1 MIKGKVVEWNDSKG
15 YGFISAL
22 NGELRVFVHISTVQS
37 KGRRP
42 KVDDAVKFE
51 VNEDKKGCYNA
62 TNVTIL
68 GSSPVS
74 STIMFSIVYLVL
86 ASTAV
91 FILGGEKLFI
101 AAYILM
107 SIVTYV
113 MYAKD
118 KNAAQ
123 KGKWRTSENTLHL
136 LSLLGGWMGALYA
149 QNQLRHKSKK
159 QPFKSI
165 LWLTI
170 FVNIGAFVWTFTPS
184 GSVFVQNFVSNWFL
198 H

>member
-1 MIKGKVVEWNDSKG
+1 MKGKVVEWNDSKG

-113 MYAKD
+113 MYAID

>member
-1 MIKGKVVEWNDSKG
+1 MIKGKVIEWNDSKG

-113 MYAKD
+113 MYAID

-184 GSVFVQNFVSNWFL
+184 GSVFVQNFISNWF
-198 H
+198 

>member
-22 NGELRVFVHISTVQS
+22 NGELRVFLHISTVQS

-42 KVDDAVKFE
+42 KIDDEVKFE
-51 VNEDKKGCYNA
+51 VNEDKKGRYNA

-68 GSSPVS
+68 GSGSVP

-91 FILGGEKLFI
+91 FVLGGEKLFI

-113 MYAKD
+113 MYAID

-123 KGKWRTSENTLHL
+123 NGKWRTPENTLHL
-136 LSLLGGWMGALYA
+136 LSLLGWGHYVL
-149 QNQLRHKSKK
+149 K
-159 QPFKSI
+159 I
-165 LWLTI
+165 
-170 FVNIGAFVWTFTPS
+170 
-184 GSVFVQNFVSNWFL
+184 NFVISLKNSHLNRFCG
-198 H
+198 

>member
-1 MIKGKVVEWNDSKG
+1 MK
-15 YGFISAL
+15 L
-22 NGELRVFVHISTVQS
+22 NLKLTKTK
-37 KGRRP
+37 KGR
-42 KVDDAVKFE
+42 
-51 VNEDKKGCYNA
+51 YNA

-68 GSSPVS
+68 GSGSVP

-113 MYAKD
+113 MYAID
-118 KNAAQ
+118 KNAVQ
-123 KGKWRTSENTLHL
+123 NGEWRTLENTLHL
-136 LSLLGGWMGALYA
+136 LSLLGGWMGALCA

-159 QPFKSI
+159 NSHLNRFC
-165 LWLTI
+165 
-170 FVNIGAFVWTFTPS
+170 G
-184 GSVFVQNFVSNWFL
+184 
-198 H
+198 

>member
-22 NGELRVFVHISTVQS
+22 NGELRVFLHISTVQS

-42 KVDDAVKFE
+42 KVDDDVKFE
-51 VNEDKKGCYNA
+51 VNEDKKGRYNA

-68 GSSPVS
+68 GSGSIP
-74 STIMFSIVYLVL
+74 STIMFSIVYLVI

-107 SIVTYV
+107 SILTYV
-113 MYAKD
+113 MYAID

-123 KGKWRTSENTLHL
+123 NGKWRTPENTLHL
-136 LSLLGGWMGALYA
+136 LSLLGGWMGALCA
-149 QNQLRHKSKK
+149 QNQLRHKSQK

-184 GSVFVQNFVSNWFL
+184 GSVFVQNFLSNWF
-198 H
+198 

>member
-1 MIKGKVVEWNDSKG
+1 MKGKVVEWNDSKG

-22 NGELRVFVHISTVQS
+22 NGELRVFLHISTVQS

-42 KVDDAVKFE
+42 KVDDDVKFE
-51 VNEDKKGCYNA
+51 VNEDKKGRYNA

-68 GSSPVS
+68 GSGSIP

-107 SIVTYV
+107 SILTYV
-113 MYAKD
+113 MYAID

-123 KGKWRTSENTLHL
+123 NGKWRTPENTLHL
-136 LSLLGGWMGALYA
+136 LSLLGGWMGALCA
-149 QNQLRHKSKK
+149 QNQLRHKSQK

-184 GSVFVQNFVSNWFL
+184 GSVFVQNFISNWF
-198 H
+198 

>member
-22 NGELRVFVHISTVQS
+22 NGELRVFLHISTVQS

-42 KVDDAVKFE
+42 KVDDEVKFE
-51 VNEDKKGCYNA
+51 VNEDKKGRYNA

-68 GSSPVS
+68 GSGSVP

-101 AAYILM
+101 AVYILM

-113 MYAKD
+113 MYAID

-123 KGKWRTSENTLHL
+123 NGKWRTPENALHL
-136 LSLLGGWMGALYA
+136 LSLLGGWMGALCA

-184 GSVFVQNFVSNWFL
+184 GSVFVQNFISNWF
-198 H
+198 

>member
-1 MIKGKVVEWNDSKG
+1 MIKGKVIEWNDSKG

-22 NGELRVFVHISTVQS
+22 NGELRVFLHISTVQS

-42 KVDDAVKFE
+42 KVDDEVKFE
-51 VNEDKKGCYNA
+51 VNEDKKGRYNA

-68 GSSPVS
+68 GSGSVP

-113 MYAKD
+113 MYAID

-123 KGKWRTSENTLHL
+123 NGKWRTPENTLHL

-184 GSVFVQNFVSNWFL
+184 GSVFVQNFISNWF
-198 H
+198 

>member
-1 MIKGKVVEWNDSKG
+1 MIKGKVIEWNDSKG

-22 NGELRVFVHISTVQS
+22 NGELRVFLHISTVQS

-42 KVDDAVKFE
+42 KVDDEVKFE
-51 VNEDKKGCYNA
+51 VNEDKKGRYNA

-68 GSSPVS
+68 GSGSVP

-113 MYAKD
+113 MYAID

-123 KGKWRTSENTLHL
+123 NGKWRTPENTLHL
-136 LSLLGGWMGALYA
+136 LSLLGGWMGALCA
-149 QNQLRHKSKK
+149 QNQFRHKSKK

-184 GSVFVQNFVSNWFL
+184 GSVFVQNFISNWF
-198 H
+198 

>member
-1 MIKGKVVEWNDSKG
+1 MIKGKVIEWNDSKG

-22 NGELRVFVHISTVQS
+22 NGELRVFLHISTVQS

-42 KVDDAVKFE
+42 KVDDEVKFE
-51 VNEDKKGCYNA
+51 VNEGKKGRYNA

-68 GSSPVS
+68 GSGSVP

-113 MYAKD
+113 MYAID

-123 KGKWRTSENTLHL
+123 NGKWRTPENTLHL
-136 LSLLGGWMGALYA
+136 LSLLGGWMGALCA
-149 QNQLRHKSKK
+149 QNQFRHKSKK

-184 GSVFVQNFVSNWFL
+184 GSVFVQNFISNWF
-198 H
+198 

>member
-22 NGELRVFVHISTVQS
+22 NGELRVFLHISTVQS

-42 KVDDAVKFE
+42 KVGDEVKFD
-51 VNEDKKGCYNA
+51 VNEDNKGRYNA
-62 TNVTIL
+62 ANVTFL
-68 GSSPVS
+68 STGSIP
-74 STIMFSIVYLVL
+74 STVMFSIVYLVI
-86 ASTAV
+86 ASSAV
-91 FILGGEKLFI
+91 FILGGEKLFL
-101 AAYILM
+101 AAYIVM
-107 SIVTYV
+107 SIVTYAV
-113 MYAKD
+113 YAID

-123 KGKWRTSENTLHL
+123 NGKWRTSENTLHL
-136 LSLLGGWMGALYA
+136 LSLLGGWMGALCA
-149 QNQLRHKSKK
+149 QNQLRHKSQK

-184 GSVFVQNFVSNWFL
+184 GSVFVQNLIGTFI
-198 H
+198 

>member
-22 NGELRVFVHISTVQS
+22 NGELRVFLHVSTVQS
-37 KGRRP
+37 KSRRP
-42 KVDDAVKFE
+42 KVDDEVEFE
-51 VNEDKKGCYNA
+51 VNENQKGRYNA

-68 GSSPVS
+68 GARTIP
-74 STIMFSIVYLVL
+74 STIIFSFVYLVL
-86 ASTAV
+86 ASAAV
-91 FILGGEKLFI
+91 FILGGEKIFI
-101 AAYILM
+101 AVYILM
-107 SIVTYV
+107 SLVTYV
-113 MYAKD
+113 MYAID

-123 KGKWRTSENTLHL
+123 HGKWRTPENTLHL
-136 LSLLGGWMGALYA
+136 LSLFGGWLGALCA

-170 FVNIGAFVWTFTPS
+170 FANIGAFIWTFTSS
-184 GSVFVQNFVSNWFL
+184 GSMFVQNLIDKWF
-198 H
+198 

>member
-22 NGELRVFVHISTVQS
+22 NGELRVFLHISTVQS

-42 KVDDAVKFE
+42 KVDDDVKFE
-51 VNEDKKGCYNA
+51 VNEDKKGRYNA

-68 GSSPVS
+68 GSGSIP

-107 SIVTYV
+107 SILTYV
-113 MYAKD
+113 MYAID

-123 KGKWRTSENTLHL
+123 NGKWRTPENTLHL
-136 LSLLGGWMGALYA
+136 LSLLGGWMGALCA
-149 QNQLRHKSKK
+149 QNQLRHKSQK

-184 GSVFVQNFVSNWFL
+184 GSVFVQNFISNWF
-198 H
+198 

>member
-22 NGELRVFVHISTVQS
+22 NGELRVFLHISTI
-37 KGRRP
+37 KGKSRRP
-42 KVDDAVKFE
+42 KVDDEVKFE
-51 VNEDKKGCYNA
+51 ISEDKKGRYNA

-68 GSSPVS
+68 GLSSIPFPFK
-74 STIMFSIVYLVL
+74 FSAAYLL
-86 ASTAV
+86 IASAA
-91 FILGGEKLFI
+91 ILILDGEILFI

-107 SIVTYV
+107 SIITYV
-113 MYAKD
+113 VYAID

-123 KGKWRTSENTLHL
+123 NGTWRTSENTLHI
-136 LSLLGGWMGALYA
+136 LSLFGGWLGALCA
-149 QNQLRHKSKK
+149 QHQLRHKSKK

-170 FVNIGAFVWTFTPS
+170 FTNIGAFIWTFTPS
-184 GSVFVQNFVSNWFL
+184 GTVFVQSLSNL
-198 H
+198 L

>member
-22 NGELRVFVHISTVQS
+22 NGELRVFLHISTVQS

-42 KVDDAVKFE
+42 KVDDEVKFE
-51 VNEDKKGCYNA
+51 VNEDKKGRYNA

-68 GSSPVS
+68 GSDSIP

-113 MYAKD
+113 MYAID

-123 KGKWRTSENTLHL
+123 NGKWRTPENTLHL
-136 LSLLGGWMGALYA
+136 LSLLGGWMGALCA
-149 QNQLRHKSKK
+149 QNKLRHKSKK

-184 GSVFVQNFVSNWFL
+184 GSVFVQNFISNWF
-198 H
+198 

>member
-1 MIKGKVVEWNDSKG
+1 MKGKVVECNDSKG

-113 MYAKD
+113 MYAID

-123 KGKWRTSENTLHL
+123 KAKWRTSENTLHL

>member
-22 NGELRVFVHISTVQS
+22 NGELRVFLHISTVQS

-42 KVDDAVKFE
+42 KVDDDVKFE
-51 VNEDKKGCYNA
+51 VNEDKKGRYNA

-68 GSSPVS
+68 GSGSIP
-74 STIMFSIVYLVL
+74 STIMFSIVYLVI

-107 SIVTYV
+107 SILTYV
-113 MYAKD
+113 MYAID

-123 KGKWRTSENTLHL
+123 NGKWRTPENTLHL
-136 LSLLGGWMGALYA
+136 LSLLGGWMGALCA
-149 QNQLRHKSKK
+149 QNQLRHKSQK

-184 GSVFVQNFVSNWFL
+184 GSVFVQNFISNWF
-198 H
+198 